1 MSTINSNV
9 PDVRLRS
16 GHGERLVD
24 VAAEGD
30 FVLYWMTAFRRPRWN
45 FALERAVDWARGLD
59 RPLVVLEALRVDY
72 RWASDRFHAFVA
84 AGMRDNRDAFAGID
98 GVAYYPYLE
107 PQPGA
112 ADGLLAAL
120 ADRACVVVGDDFP
133 SFFLP
138 ALTRAARRAIPC
150 RYELVDSNGLY
161 PLRATD
167 KVFSRAFDFR
177 RQLHKDLLPHL
188 SELPKPAPLQGT
200 RLPSAVGVV
209 DAIQKKWRPVA
220 DADLDSPAA
229 LVASL
234 PIDHAVKPVEKEPGG
249 YVAAGKAM
257 QRFLD
262 KRLEVYGEQRNQP
275 EEDAASELSAYLHW
289 GNLSAH
295 EVFAAVAERENWNP
309 SKAAKKPTGAREGW
323 WNMSGTAEAFLD
335 ELVTWREV
343 GFNMTSK
350 RRDYDRYESL
360 PDWAQETLAEHA
372 GDDRDPVYTL
382 EDLEQARTYDELWNA
397 AQRQLVR
404 EGRIHNYLRMLWG
417 KKILEWSASPRATLS
432 VMIEL
437 NNKYAL
443 DGRNPNSYSGIFWV
457 LGRYDRAWGP
467 ERPIYGK
474 IRYMTSDNTARKV
487 RVKDYIRRYAAD
499 GERQLF

>member
-1 MSTINSNV
+1 MPKIESTV
-9 PDVRLRS
+9 PEIRLSS

-30 FVLYWMTAFRRPRWN
+30 YVLYWMTAFRRPRWN
-45 FALERAVDWARGLD
+45 FALERAIDWARGLEK
-59 RPLVVLEALRVDY
+59 PLVVFEALRVDY
-72 RWASDRFHAFVA
+72 RWACDRFHTVVVE
-84 AGMRDNRDAFAGID
+84 GMRDNRDAFAEID
-98 GVAYYPYLE
+98 GVCYYPYLE
-107 PQPGA
+107 PEPGA
-112 ADGLLAAL
+112 ASGLLAAL
-120 ADRACVVVGDDFP
+120 AKRACVVVGDDFP

-138 ALTRAARRAIPC
+138 AQARAARRAIGC

-188 SELPKPAPLQGT
+188 SELPKADPLQGV
-200 RLPSAVGVV
+200 RLPSAAGIV

-220 DADLDSPAA
+220 DCDLDAPAK
-229 LVASL
+229 LIESL
-234 PIDHAVKPVEKEPGG
+234 PIDHSVKPVEKEPGG
-249 YVAAGKAM
+249 YVAAGKALD
-257 QRFLD
+257 RFMG
-262 KRLEVYGEQRNQP
+262 KRFEIYGERRNQP
-275 EEDAASELSAYLHW
+275 EEDASSELSGYLHW
-289 GNLSAH
+289 GHLSAH
-295 EVFAAVAERENWNP
+295 EVFAAVAEHENWNP
-309 SKAAKKPTGAREGW
+309 TKAAKKPTGAREGW
-323 WNMSGTAEAFLD
+323 WNMSETAEAFLD
-335 ELVTWREV
+335 ELITWREV

-372 GDDRDPVYTL
+372 GDKRDPVYTL
-382 EDLEQARTYDELWNA
+382 EQLEEARTYDELWNA

-417 KKILEWSASPRATLS
+417 KKILEWSESPRAALD

-487 RVKDYIRRYAAD
+487 RVKDYIRRYSVE
-499 GERQLF
+499 GERSLF